1 MGISSARLTAG
12 AASIA
17 FKVMDAEWSTSCH
30 PGKTAGLKPYS
41 TDSKAELTA
50 LIRGQ
55 ERWPSMRKA
64 ICMEQHKTVAAE
76 NAPPIAESFTGSARL
91 GGRPAGY
98 VYGTTYHGGNFGFG
112 TVFKIDPSGAETV
125 LYSFTGGAD
134 GGGPQAALVSDGD
147 RNLYGPTS
155 YGGDLSCPAQYP
167 IGCGTIFKVDA
178 SGKETVVHTFI
189 GYPTDGNGPVSTLVR
204 DTAGNLYGTAGGG
217 NSTACLNSNNEPSG
231 CGVVFRLKTNGR
243 EAILHNFSFGPDGT
257 QPQGLNLVGRTL
269 YGATLEGGPGG
280 GTGTVFKLTGW

>member
-91 GGRPAGY
+91 GGRGK
-98 VYGTTYHGGNFGFG
+98 N
-112 TVFKIDPSGAETV
+112 K
-125 LYSFTGGAD
+125 SFMRSA
-134 GGGPQAALVSDGD
+134 
-147 RNLYGPTS
+147 
-155 YGGDLSCPAQYP
+155 
-167 IGCGTIFKVDA
+167 
-178 SGKETVVHTFI
+178 
-189 GYPTDGNGPVSTLVR
+189 
-204 DTAGNLYGTAGGG
+204 
-217 NSTACLNSNNEPSG
+217 
-231 CGVVFRLKTNGR
+231 
-243 EAILHNFSFGPDGT
+243 
-257 QPQGLNLVGRTL
+257 
-269 YGATLEGGPGG
+269 
-280 GTGTVFKLTGW
+280 